1 MKIYL
6 ALFLLFQH
14 FVFAQSEEVEAT
26 LTIDKN
32 YSFLSD
38 PIKVE
43 FELNDSSTNFSPPS
57 FKGFMI
63 LSGPN
68 TTYSTTINSSS
79 TKAVSTKKSKVT
91 YILKPLALG
100 ELSIEEGSFT
110 VDGKIYKTPTK
121 SISIQENKV
130 SSIDSYKGKIIVL
143 CEISN
148 KTPFRNQSTTVT
160 YRVYYDKALKAP
172 SAVRLVFDNEYKNDF
187 LIGTASRLDEGV
199 NLQNYNGIEYY
210 SFVVQTDFLRFKELY
225 DTYVRGMLE
234 MDFDQILY
242 TVGDDS
248 FKKTTTKKI
257 PFESDR
263 IVVKN
268 LPPDYNRFRTVAV
281 GEFSFEP
288 NSIKKVV
295 QHNSEFKF
303 ELILKGKGFI
313 ENDSKM
319 LPIVTLPPQLH
330 LVKTEVDNELYYED
344 NSMSS
349 VNTIQYTI
357 MPLEKGIFLIKKPSL
372 RYYNSDN
379 DKYEETYDNEF
390 VITVK

>member
-38 PIKVE
+38 PINVE
-43 FELNDSSTNFSPPS
+43 FELNDSSTNFTSPS

-110 VDGKIYKTPTK
+110 VDGKIYKTPIK

-199 NLQNYNGIEYY
+199 SLQNYNGIEYY

-242 TVGDDS
+242 
-248 FKKTTTKKI
+248 
-257 PFESDR
+257 
-263 IVVKN
+263 
-268 LPPDYNRFRTVAV
+268 
-281 GEFSFEP
+281 
-288 NSIKKVV
+288 
-295 QHNSEFKF
+295 
-303 ELILKGKGFI
+303 I
-313 ENDSKM
+313 ENGQ
-319 LPIVTLPPQLH
+319 IVGH
-330 LVKTEVDNELYYED
+330 W
-344 NSMSS
+344 
-349 VNTIQYTI
+349 
-357 MPLEKGIFLIKKPSL
+357 
-372 RYYNSDN
+372 
-379 DKYEETYDNEF
+379 
-390 VITVK
+390 